1 MKKPFSNAYEAI
13 KKLFRQLFGIKQ
25 PETENGESGA
35 EATDQK
41 EDDSKDK
48 LEETK
53 EEEAKPEKAAEA
65 EEPSETKQET
75 KSESKSGSK
84 QQSKKSD
91 KKGSDKK
98 GKDSDKAIEDV
109 LASIAQEEGIKEE
122 KVSKGEL
129 DEQRKYEQ
137 EVKKRAERAAK
148 REAEDRKKEAAAAE
162 SEKEGNVKTAI
173 DPVTGEEITLDE
185 FPKEAKYLKKYM
197 RIQTTS
203 DDIAVAINSILK
215 HPDMPK
221 NIVIL
226 GRNGFGTVKV
236 GEDFARSFYDMGLVT
251 SEAIA
256 KTKAKQL
263 NKMSLDKLTKLKGG
277 CLIIE
282 NAGLVSFDK
291 LVEVIK
297 DSAPENNNYVVI
309 LTGEIDSLA
318 NFFEE
323 NEDIVD
329 SFIYL
334 IDIHKIK
341 ERGMMHLARGY
352 VKEKGYKADKS
363 VFDKLKASLKTM
375 EEGNIDRFITR
386 IDEVIEK
393 CDKREAAAGGEA
405 PKVIKPE
412 DAN

>member
-1 MKKPFSNAYEAI
+1 MKKPFSNAYDAI
-13 KKLFRQLFGIKQ
+13 KKLFRKMFGKKDPDELQEGGI
-25 PETENGESGA
+25 EEGA
-35 EATDQK
+35 EEGT
-41 EDDSKDK
+41 
-48 LEETK
+48 EEGTEEGGEEQAEEEVAPK
-53 EEEAKPEKAAEA
+53 EEPKLSAEEQKKAALEA
-65 EEPSETKQET
+65 V
-75 KSESKSGSK
+75 
-84 QQSKKSD
+84 
-91 KKGSDKK
+91 
-98 GKDSDKAIEDV
+98 AH
-109 LASIAQEEGIKEE
+109 IAEEEGIKKE

-129 DEQRKYEQ
+129 EEQKKYEE
-137 EVKKRAERAAK
+137 EVKRRAERKKK
-148 REAEDRKKEAAAAE
+148 REAEDKKKEAKEAAE
-162 SEKEGNVKTAI
+162 QRSGMVKMVV
-173 DPVTGEEITLDE
+173 DPVTGEEIPLGQLPDG
-185 FPKEAKYLKKYM
+185 ASNLKKYM

-203 DDIAVAINSILK
+203 DDIVVAMNSIIK

-236 GEDFARSFYDMGLVT
+236 GEDFARSFYEMGLVK
-251 SEAIA
+251 SDKIA

-263 NKMSLDKLTKLKGG
+263 NKMGLEKLAALKGG

-291 LVEVIK
+291 LVEVIQN
-297 DSAPENNNYVVI
+297 SSPENNDYVVI

-341 ERGMMHLARGY
+341 EKGMIHLARGY

-363 VFDKLKASLKTM
+363 VYEKLKNFLKGM
-375 EEGNIDRFITR
+375 EEGNIDRFIGK
-386 IDEVIEK
+386 IDEVIEN
-393 CDKREAAAGGEA
+393 CDKRGDD
-405 PKVIKPE
+405 KMIMPE
-412 DAN
+412 DVN

>member
-13 KKLFRQLFGIKQ
+13 KKLFRTIFGIKA
-25 PETENGESGA
+25 PEENKDNQEQEGEEKAEEAAA
-35 EATDQK
+35 EA
-41 EDDSKDK
+41 S
-48 LEETK
+48 EEPEAAPEAEPAK
-53 EEEAKPEKAAEA
+53 EEAEPEPEKAI
-65 EEPSETKQET
+65 Q
-75 KSESKSGSK
+75 
-84 QQSKKSD
+84 
-91 KKGSDKK
+91 
-98 GKDSDKAIEDV
+98 DV
-109 LASIAQEEGIKEE
+109 LASIAEEEGIKEE

-129 DEQRKYEQ
+129 DEQKKYEK

-148 REAEDRKKEAAAAE
+148 REAEDKKKEAAAAA
-162 SEKEGNVKTAI
+162 SEREGAVRTAI
-173 DPVTGEEITLDE
+173 DPVTGEEVAIDDL
-185 FPKEAKYLKKYM
+185 PKEAKYLKKYM

-215 HPDMPK
+215 HQDMPK

-236 GEDFARSFYDMGLVT
+236 GEDFARSFYDLGLVT

-263 NKMSLDKLTKLKGG
+263 NKMSLEKLTKLKGG

-363 VFDKLKASLKTM
+363 VFDKLKAALKTM
-375 EEGNIDRFITR
+375 EEGNIDRFIGR

-393 CDKREAAAGGEA
+393 CDKREAAAGGE
-405 PKVIKPE
+405 PSKVIIPE

>member
-1 MKKPFSNAYEAI
+1 MKKPFSNAYDAI
-13 KKLFRQLFGIKQ
+13 KKLFRKMFGKKDPDELQEGGI
-25 PETENGESGA
+25 EEGA
-35 EATDQK
+35 EEGT
-41 EDDSKDK
+41 
-48 LEETK
+48 EEGGEEQDEEEVAPK
-53 EEEAKPEKAAEA
+53 EEPKLSAEEQKKAALEA
-65 EEPSETKQET
+65 V
-75 KSESKSGSK
+75 
-84 QQSKKSD
+84 
-91 KKGSDKK
+91 
-98 GKDSDKAIEDV
+98 AH
-109 LASIAQEEGIKEE
+109 IAEEEGIKKE

-129 DEQRKYEQ
+129 EEQKKYEE
-137 EVKKRAERAAK
+137 EVKRRAERKKK
-148 REAEDRKKEAAAAE
+148 REAEDKKKEAKEAAE
-162 SEKEGNVKTAI
+162 QRSGMVKMVV
-173 DPVTGEEITLDE
+173 DPVTGEEIPLGQLPDG
-185 FPKEAKYLKKYM
+185 ASNLKKYM

-203 DDIAVAINSILK
+203 DDIVVAMNSIIK

-236 GEDFARSFYDMGLVT
+236 GEDFARSFYEMGLVK
-251 SEAIA
+251 SDKIA

-263 NKMSLDKLTKLKGG
+263 NKMGLEKLAALKGG

-291 LVEVIK
+291 LVEVIQN
-297 DSAPENNNYVVI
+297 SSPENNDYVVI

-341 ERGMMHLARGY
+341 EKGMIHLARGY

-363 VFDKLKASLKTM
+363 VYEKLKNFLKGM
-375 EEGNIDRFITR
+375 EEGNIDRFIGK
-386 IDEVIEK
+386 IDEVIEN
-393 CDKREAAAGGEA
+393 CDKRGDD
-405 PKVIKPE
+405 KMIMPE
-412 DAN
+412 DVN

>member
-13 KKLFRQLFGIKQ
+13 KKLFKNLFGKKK
-25 PETENGESGA
+25 PET
-35 EATDQK
+35 
-41 EDDSKDK
+41 
-48 LEETK
+48 
-53 EEEAKPEKAAEA
+53 EEEAKGAEA
-65 EEPSETKQET
+65 AGEAEAGEAEAAAKEEAKEAAQPEVKEEEPAKESE
-75 KSESKSGSK
+75 
-84 QQSKKSD
+84 
-91 KKGSDKK
+91 
-98 GKDSDKAIEDV
+98 KAIEDV
-109 LASIAQEEGIKEE
+109 LASIAEEEGIKEE

-129 DEQRKYEQ
+129 DEQRKYEE
-137 EVKKRAERAAK
+137 EVKKRAQRKAK
-148 REAEDRKKEAAAAE
+148 REAEDRKKEAAAAA
-162 SEKEGNVKTAI
+162 SEKEGALKTAI
-173 DPVTGEEITLDE
+173 DPVTGEEITLE
-185 FPKEAKYLKKYM
+185 AFPKEAKYLKKYM

-203 DDIAVAINSILK
+203 DDIAVAIHSIQK

-236 GEDFARSFYDMGLVT
+236 GEDFARSFYEMGLVK
-251 SEAIA
+251 SDKIA
-256 KTKAKQL
+256 KAKAKQL
-263 NKMSLDKLTKLKGG
+263 NKMSLDTLTKLKGG

-282 NAGLVSFDK
+282 NAGLVSFSK

-297 DSAPENNNYVVI
+297 DSGPENNDYVVI

-352 VKEKGYKADKS
+352 VKERGYKADKS
-363 VFDKLKASLKTM
+363 VFDKLKAALKSM
-375 EEGNIDRFITR
+375 EEGNIDRFIGR

-405 PKVIKPE
+405 TKVIQPE

>member
-1 MKKPFSNAYEAI
+1 MKPFSTAYDAI
-13 KKLFRQLFGIKQ
+13 KKLLKSIFGKKDKTEEAVENTEESQLQEGEQIAG
-25 PETENGESGA
+25 ETA
-35 EATDQK
+35 EATEQA
-41 EDDSKDK
+41 EQTSEAAVT
-48 LEETK
+48 EEKPEEKK
-53 EEEAKPEKAAEA
+53 EEP
-65 EEPSETKQET
+65 
-75 KSESKSGSK
+75 
-84 QQSKKSD
+84 
-91 KKGSDKK
+91 
-98 GKDSDKAIEDV
+98 AIEQV
-109 LASIAQEEGIKEE
+109 LASIAEEEGIKEE

-129 DEQRKYEQ
+129 DEQKKYEE

-148 REAEDRKKEAAAAE
+148 REAEDKKKEAAEAAAE
-162 SEKEGNVKTAI
+162 KSGDVKMVV
-173 DPVTGEEITLDE
+173 DPVTGEEIPMGTL
-185 FPKEAKYLKKYM
+185 PKEASFLKKYM
-197 RIQTTS
+197 RIPTTS
-203 DDIAVAINSILK
+203 DDIVVAMNSIIQ

-236 GEDFARSFYDMGLVT
+236 GEDFARSFYEMGLVK
-251 SEAIA
+251 SEKIA

-263 NKMSLDKLTKLKGG
+263 NKMGLEKLAALKGG

-282 NAGLVSFDK
+282 NAGLVSFNK

-297 DSAPENNNYVVI
+297 DSAPENNDYVVI

-323 NEDIVD
+323 NSDIVD

-352 VKEKGYKADKS
+352 VKEKGYKADKA
-363 VFDKLKASLKTM
+363 VFDKLKANLKSM
-375 EEGNIDRFITR
+375 EEGNIDRFVGR

-393 CDKREAAAGGEA
+393 CDKREEAAGGE
-405 PKVIKPE
+405 KSKNIIPE

>member
-1 MKKPFSNAYEAI
+1 MKPFSTAYDAI
-13 KKLFRQLFGIKQ
+13 KKLLKSIFGKKDKTEEVVENTEESQFQEGEQIAG
-25 PETENGESGA
+25 ETA
-35 EATDQK
+35 EATEQAEQTPEAASVEEK
-41 EDDSKDK
+41 P
-48 LEETK
+48 EETK
-53 EEEAKPEKAAEA
+53 A
-65 EEPSETKQET
+65 EEP
-75 KSESKSGSK
+75 
-84 QQSKKSD
+84 
-91 KKGSDKK
+91 
-98 GKDSDKAIEDV
+98 AIEQV
-109 LASIAQEEGIKEE
+109 LASIAEEEGIKEE
-122 KVSKGEL
+122 KISKGEL
-129 DEQRKYEQ
+129 DEQKKYEE

-148 REAEDRKKEAAAAE
+148 REAEDKKKEAAEAAAE
-162 SEKEGNVKTAI
+162 KSGDVKMVV
-173 DPVTGEEITLDE
+173 DPVTGEEIPMGTL
-185 FPKEAKYLKKYM
+185 PKEASFLKKYM
-197 RIQTTS
+197 RVPTTS
-203 DDIAVAINSILK
+203 DDIVVAINSIVK

-236 GEDFARSFYDMGLVT
+236 GEDFARSFYEMGLVK
-251 SEAIA
+251 SDKIA

-263 NKMSLDKLTKLKGG
+263 NKMGLEKLAALKGG

-282 NAGLVSFDK
+282 NAGLVSFNK

-297 DSAPENNNYVVI
+297 DSAPENNDYVVI

-323 NEDIVD
+323 NSDIVD

-352 VKEKGYKADKS
+352 VKEKGYKADKA
-363 VFDKLKASLKTM
+363 VFDKLKANLKSM
-375 EEGNIDRFITR
+375 EEGNIDRFVGR

-393 CDKREAAAGGEA
+393 CDKREEAAGGE
-405 PKVIKPE
+405 KSKNIIPE